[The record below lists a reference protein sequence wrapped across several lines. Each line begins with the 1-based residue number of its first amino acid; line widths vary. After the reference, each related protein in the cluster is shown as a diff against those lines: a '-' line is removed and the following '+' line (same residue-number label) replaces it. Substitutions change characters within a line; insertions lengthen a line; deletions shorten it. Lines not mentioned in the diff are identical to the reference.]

1 MESMLNSKNS
11 KKIMYFVPNLPK
23 DALNAFQLASLEIPY
38 NNKFPQYRYNS
49 RDQMQE
55 ENKFGSPLLL
65 LEKYIVFSENFH
77 T

>member
-1 MESMLNSKNS
+1 MESMLNCKSS

-23 DALNAFQLASLEIPY
+23 DALNAFQLAYLEIPY

>member
-38 NNKFPQYRYNS
+38 NNNS
-49 RDQMQE
+49 L
-55 ENKFGSPLLL
+55 N
-65 LEKYIVFSENFH
+65 IVQRVGRFM
-77 T
+77 